1 MIYFTIVIY
10 NFHLQNPT
18 ALNEHD
24 LFSSNLVMNS
34 SATDNTD
41 DPNHI
46 TSVANKEDLTVKKYQ
61 EYIPSIVENYLME
74 NLDNLGYNTNTSNP
88 SGCKIWQDQTATT
101 PAIHSLLASYSADLK
116 NYTGIIKKFKQIP
129 DLLKIIQKTN
139 SHDICHTARPHP
151 HGIKA
156 LFPSN
161 QLSLSDSGY
170 VEPLTTPM
178 RHHDF
183 CTHGRRLMTLEYLVH
198 DFEAMCRKLKPT
210 SKRILIDMGA
220 SLSFHGENTKSP
232 QPIVEL
238 LNLYKKFGFKFDHIY
253 GFEVTFTDPKE
264 VYENLLPEE
273 YLPNYHWINV
283 GKRMPNIL
291 FSHSSTRMRS
301 NKTWLLL
308 YTLLFTLYS
317 AML

>member
-1 MIYFTIVIY
+1 MQANFMIYFIIVII
-10 NFHLQNPT
+10 NFYLQSP
-18 ALNEHD
+18 AV
-24 LFSSNLVMNS
+24 LVINS
-34 SATDNTD
+34 SATDNTV

-61 EYIPSIVENYLME
+61 EYIPSIVENYLRD
-74 NLDNLGYNTNTSNP
+74 NLDYLGYNTITSNP

-116 NYTGIIKKFKQIP
+116 NYTGIVKKFKQIP

-139 SHDICHTARPHP
+139 SHDICVTARPHP

-178 RHHDF
+178 RHHDI
-183 CTHGRRLMTLEYLVH
+183 CTEGSRLMTLEYLVH

-220 SLSFHGENTKSP
+220 SLSFHGEETKSP